1 MIDNNKLKVKYILG
15 NYKDLPS
22 YPQKE
27 DLLYVIV
34 QSFIGNTKKDL
45 QFNDVW
51 LLKTTSINNSTLN
64 SILELMLKDGD
75 IEIVRKSQDKTIYRL
90 LKNPFVSDSKI
101 DN

>member
-45 QFNDVW
+45 QFNDTW